1 MYFPLSQITPNLYT
15 SGNEFIL
22 DETKQVYTGY
32 YFKTSKGQFYTGRT
46 PSDKPNNLL
55 LPLNQDIN
63 NQPTPTPTTNP
74 GFIALLY
81 DGNEEF
87 YEGLPFNSDLVI
99 DYVNTANID
108 ITKKVYP
115 VIFSPTKPTQ
125 QDYQIGEFRR
135 YFCKKVNEIS
145 YIEIDKDTHNKL
157 VNKDSQIE
165 YSLYI
170 PFYISWQLTGDK
182 QQVARTNKNIVEL
195 TMKRLSLPKFNLY
208 LREDYTKYYQ

>member
-1 MYFPLSQITPNLYT
+1 MYYPKSQITPNLYT
-15 SGNEFIL
+15 NGNEFVLSTTQTVYSGFYYKIATGKIFTGRNPNDRPNIEL
-22 DETKQVYTGY
+22 IPLLNSQNIPTPINPNIQSNYVTTVNIFEKNTEIYLNTTKQLP
-32 YFKTSKGQFYTGRT
+32 TSKF
-46 PSDKPNNLL
+46 
-55 LPLNQDIN
+55 I
-63 NQPTPTPTTNP
+63 PTFNPT
-74 GFIALLY
+74 L
-81 DGNEEF
+81 
-87 YEGLPFNSDLVI
+87 
-99 DYVNTANID
+99 
-108 ITKKVYP
+108 
-115 VIFSPTKPTQ
+115 PTQ

-145 YIEIDKDTHNKL
+145 YIEIDKDTHDKL
-157 VNKDSQIE
+157 VDKDSQIE

>member
-1 MYFPLSQITPNLYT
+1 MYYPKSQITPNLYT
-15 SGNEFIL
+15 NGNEFVL
-22 DETKQVYTGY
+22 STTQTVYSGFYYKIATGKIFTGRNPNDRPNIELIPLLNSQNIPTPINPNIQSNY
-32 YFKTSKGQFYTGRT
+32 VTTVNIFEKNTEIYLNTTNQSPTSKF
-46 PSDKPNNLL
+46 
-55 LPLNQDIN
+55 I
-63 NQPTPTPTTNP
+63 PTFNPT
-74 GFIALLY
+74 L
-81 DGNEEF
+81 
-87 YEGLPFNSDLVI
+87 
-99 DYVNTANID
+99 
-108 ITKKVYP
+108 
-115 VIFSPTKPTQ
+115 PTQ

-145 YIEIDKDTHNKL
+145 YIEIDKDTHDKL

-208 LREDYTKYYQ
+208 LREDYTKYFQ

>member
-1 MYFPLSQITPNLYT
+1 MYYPKSQITPNLYT
-15 SGNEFIL
+15 NGNEFVL
-22 DETKQVYTGY
+22 STTQTVYSGFYYKIATGKIFTGRNPDDRPNIELIPLLNSQNIPTPINPNIQSNY
-32 YFKTSKGQFYTGRT
+32 VTTVNIFEKNTEIYLNTTNQSPTSKF
-46 PSDKPNNLL
+46 
-55 LPLNQDIN
+55 I
-63 NQPTPTPTTNP
+63 PTFNPT
-74 GFIALLY
+74 L
-81 DGNEEF
+81 
-87 YEGLPFNSDLVI
+87 
-99 DYVNTANID
+99 
-108 ITKKVYP
+108 
-115 VIFSPTKPTQ
+115 PTQ

-145 YIEIDKDTHNKL
+145 YIEIDKDTHDKL

-182 QQVARTNKNIVEL
+182 QQVARINKNIVEL

>member
-1 MYFPLSQITPNLYT
+1 MYYPLSQITSNLYT
-15 SGNEFIL
+15 NGNKFFLNGES
-22 DETKQVYTGY
+22 YTGY
-32 YFKTSKGQFYTGRT
+32 YFKTSKGRYFTGKT
-46 PSDKPNNLL
+46 PNDLPNLEIFLITQDFWEATAETELTGKSFIQLADVYDGLVFNNQNQNPKNIFIYNNLKPFQQITFIPSHTL
-55 LPLNQDIN
+55 TI
-63 NQPTPTPTTNP
+63 PT
-74 GFIALLY
+74 
-81 DGNEEF
+81 
-87 YEGLPFNSDLVI
+87 S
-99 DYVNTANID
+99 
-108 ITKKVYP
+108 
-115 VIFSPTKPTQ
+115 
-125 QDYQIGEFRR
+125 QDYHISEFRR

-145 YIEIDKDTHNKL
+145 YIEIDKDTHDKL